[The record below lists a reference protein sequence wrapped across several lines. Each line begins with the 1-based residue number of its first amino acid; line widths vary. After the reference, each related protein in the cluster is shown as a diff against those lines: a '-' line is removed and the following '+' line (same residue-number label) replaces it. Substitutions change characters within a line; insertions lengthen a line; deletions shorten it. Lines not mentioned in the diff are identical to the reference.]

1 MTKNNSLIGIAE
13 LIIPYLNI
21 INKKIEFFEKKC
33 QVIMTDSIKRIIFGS
48 KKQQNIILTIN
59 VKINYNTNEKLDST
73 KTLTSSNIHTEIN
86 TEQNNI
92 SLSPKAKNYSK
103 KITIG
108 KKNPKTPSYN
118 NGKVI
123 EGKKNYSEKYRK
135 INNNSYSIN
144 NDNKEIKNNSYSI
157 NKDNKNIQNNS
168 YLNKDIDFEKEYPE
182 EDIFNKSLINND
194 IENEIEETEKEFSDY
209 INNYINENPLS
220 NLNNINDLNSM
231 IQQTKQVLDNFM
243 AYQNLFYQQIKNS
256 VNLNNKF
263 YDLLK
268 LYHEKF
274 NYINK
279 KKYFLEKKLNK
290 EQFNNYIIVNVNRKN
305 NKNIK
310 KITPFKEKEIDLFK
324 DFLEPFNNISLIN
337 NENKINNKEEEKE
350 ILLKTLRNIISQ
362 LNDINIILNNSDLK
376 ESEKTKIKNLLI
388 KYNLISSKEI
398 INELSEDEE
407 DKFPNNEIP
416 KKFEYVITS
425 KIDDIDIKLEQ
436 YLKYFYSKRKLPK
449 IVFTKISTYNYEYGT
464 QKIMVKLEK
473 DNIRIRHIGG
483 YSSLDQ
489 FIVNNAVNEDN
500 KLKKS
505 SSRKKP
511 NKK

>member
-1 MTKNNSLIGIAE
+1 
-13 LIIPYLNI
+13 
-21 INKKIEFFEKKC
+21 
-33 QVIMTDSIKRIIFGS
+33 MTDSIKRIIFGP
-48 KKQQNIILTIN
+48 KKSLNLIITICAMILYNNEKIDSNKININT
-59 VKINYNTNEKLDST
+59 NYNT
-73 KTLTSSNIHTEIN
+73 EIN
-86 TEQNNI
+86 SENNI
-92 SLSPKAKNYSK
+92 LSLSPKTKELNQK
-103 KITIG
+103 KIFSNKRKI
-108 KKNPKTPSYN
+108 KTPSSQ
-118 NGKVI
+118 NGI
-123 EGKKNYSEKYRK
+123 INFDYMKKNLMEKTKK
-135 INNNSYSIN
+135 INNNSYSMNIR
-144 NDNKEIKNNSYSI
+144 KE
-157 NKDNKNIQNNS
+157 IQNNINN
-168 YLNKDIDFEKEYPE
+168 LKENKNNNTTIEDNNINIEKKEPE
-182 EDIFNKSLINND
+182 EDPFDNSIINND